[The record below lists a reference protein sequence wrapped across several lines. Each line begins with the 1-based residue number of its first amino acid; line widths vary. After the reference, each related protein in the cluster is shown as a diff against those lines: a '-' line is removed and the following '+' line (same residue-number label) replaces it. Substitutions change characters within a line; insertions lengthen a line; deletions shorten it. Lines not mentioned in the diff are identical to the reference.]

1 MFQILHY
8 LKKLDTQD
16 RINMFSEVNE
26 VFKKIKV
33 DIDTPLGKGFKVYSM
48 NSISIQFKH
57 LPTKH
62 AHILCKR

>member
-26 VFKKIKV
+26 VFKK
-33 DIDTPLGKGFKVYSM
+33 
-48 NSISIQFKH
+48 N
-57 LPTKH
+57 
-62 AHILCKR
+62 